1 MEQPPVGEDGLVTP
15 GGIRIPAGALTW
27 RFSRAGGPGGQ
38 HVNTADTR
46 VELVC
51 DLERAELD
59 PELFDRLS
67 SRTGI
72 RLRVVASGSRSQLQ
86 NRVEARRRLAERLD
100 AAARPVRRRRA
111 TRPSRSA
118 TEERLSEKKRLSE
131 RKARR
136 GWRPDDNS

>member
-1 MEQPPVGEDGLVTP
+1 MEQSSGLDDGLVTP
-15 GGIRIPAGALTW
+15 GGIRIPPAALSW
-27 RFSRAGGPGGQ
+27 RFSRASGPGGQ

-59 PELFDRLS
+59 QELFDRLS
-67 SRTGI
+67 GRAGT
-72 RLRVVASGSRSQLQ
+72 RLRVVASASRSQLQ
-86 NRVEARRRLAERLD
+86 NRLEARRRLAERLD

-118 TEERLSEKKRLSE
+118 TEERLADKRRLSE

-136 GWRPDDNS
+136 GWRPEDGG